1 MSMRT
6 IFFIILGLA
15 VLYVMFTAGLPFMLA
30 LLVAL
35 FLEPVIQFMMRKLRM
50 NRLAAALVT
59 STLFTLAVVGL
70 FFLILVKVY
79 SETMGFLR
87 NLPKFIEQANTI
99 IQDLLARAQTAFDN
113 MPAEAVVTIQ
123 NAADAGVNALIN
135 GLSSL
140 SRSMLNLAAVVPNLF
155 IVFII
160 FIVALYLM
168 TIAMSS
174 MKQSFL
180 SFFEE
185 ASQIKVND
193 VLENLRTSIFGFIRA
208 QVILSG
214 LTYLAALAGLVILRV
229 DYATVI
235 ALLIVIVDILPVL
248 GTGSVLVPW
257 AVISAAMGNYL
268 LAVGLVVLF
277 LFITAFRKM
286 VEPKIIGNSIG
297 LSPLSTLI
305 SLWVGFKLVGV
316 IGVFLGPIVLIIYKA
331 MRRVGLLH
339 IKIRFEEA

>member
-1 MSMRT
+1 M
-6 IFFIILGLA
+6 
-15 VLYVMFTAGLPFMLA
+15 
-30 LLVAL
+30 
-35 FLEPVIQFMMRKLRM
+35 
-50 NRLAAALVT
+50 
-59 STLFTLAVVGL
+59 
-70 FFLILVKVY
+70 
-79 SETMGFLR
+79 
-87 NLPKFIEQANTI
+87 
-99 IQDLLARAQTAFDN
+99 
-113 MPAEAVVTIQ
+113 
-123 NAADAGVNALIN
+123 
-135 GLSSL
+135 
-140 SRSMLNLAAVVPNLF
+140 
-155 IVFII
+155 
-160 FIVALYLM
+160 
-168 TIAMSS
+168 
-174 MKQSFL
+174 
-180 SFFEE
+180 
-185 ASQIKVND
+185 
-193 VLENLRTSIFGFIRA
+193 LENLRTSIFGFIRA